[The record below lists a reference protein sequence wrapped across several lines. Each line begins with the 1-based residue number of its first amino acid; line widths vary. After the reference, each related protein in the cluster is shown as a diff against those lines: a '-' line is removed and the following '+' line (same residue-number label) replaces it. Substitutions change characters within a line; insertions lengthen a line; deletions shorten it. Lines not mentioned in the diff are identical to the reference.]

1 MVTVT
6 PSGGSASWTVQP
18 KCVPPLNITVFKCV
32 INSNIDS
39 GELIHVEYGWSD
51 SQTISPID
59 TDQITMG
66 SNPQVFSYFQSQTGV
81 RSVGVYP
88 YNGASLN
95 MRINKMATD
104 TYDYKFPNDNFKFLS
119 TNTLYANTISDVS
132 TLLGLASTI
141 PNGFVTNPT
150 GTNIREAT
158 VTPATNPAFT
168 LPTNQQYLYLIYD
181 FRFTAAQNL
190 CYSDTSASEACCDCT
205 IPCNSF
211 QASTVQV
218 TQTVACN
225 QPLSQTY
232 YYAGSGG
239 LALYDLVYSDAACA
253 GNAPGQGINN
263 LPAGYYKITGNE
275 YIRVNNLGMVI
286 EKASC

>member
-1 MVTVT
+1 
-6 PSGGSASWTVQP
+6 
-18 KCVPPLNITVFKCV
+18 
-32 INSNIDS
+32 
-39 GELIHVEYGWSD
+39 
-51 SQTISPID
+51 
-59 TDQITMG
+59 
-66 SNPQVFSYFQSQTGV
+66 
-81 RSVGVYP
+81 
-88 YNGASLN
+88 
-95 MRINKMATD
+95 MATD

-119 TNTLYANTISDVS
+119 SNTLYSNTVSDVS

-141 PNGFVTNPT
+141 PNSFVSNPT

-158 VTPATNPAFT
+158 VSPATNPAFT
-168 LPTNQQYLYLIYD
+168 LPLSNQYLYLIYD

-190 CYSDTSASEACCDCT
+190 CYSDTSSSEACCECT

-211 QASTVQV
+211 AASTVQISS
-218 TQTVACN
+218 TVACN

-263 LPAGYYKITGNE
+263 LTAGYYKITGNE